1 MKSNTDED
9 SHNLHDKT
17 IKIVLQVKEAFAELT
32 TVFLPHLAAK
42 IDMDALTLDTTNYV
56 GSNFDEQFLDVSY
69 RTTYKTESDRAISFM
84 FLVEHKRVL
93 SKEVLVQ
100 ILSYKCAVLNQDLVE
115 KRPLTTIV
123 AVIIDQGKAKKR
135 RKKKLSDYFK
145 DVPAELKKYI
155 PDFEFELIT
164 IQGIPDAVILG
175 LNKENILRGM
185 LLMFKHL
192 GDDEF
197 VKQNF
202 PEFFTFVEHNPHLF
216 RYLQVYYEYMSR
228 HTAMEAEEFH
238 ELADDFFESQSKS
251 VVMTTYDKI
260 VLTGI
265 QKGKLEGSH
274 EHCKKVVRRALQK
287 GLSIIDIADLN
298 DLSLEETKRL
308 MDEIEKEK

>member
-1 MKSNTDED
+1 MKNNTDED
-9 SHNLHDKT
+9 SHNLHDKMA
-17 IKIVLQVKEAFAELT
+17 KIVLQYKAAFVELLK
-32 TVFLPHLAAK
+32 VFLPYLASK
-42 IDMDALTLDTTNYV
+42 IDIEALMLDTTNYL

-69 RTTYKTESDRAISFM
+69 RTTYKTEDNRAIAFM

-93 SKEVLVQ
+93 SKEVLLQ
-100 ILSYKCAVLNQDLVE
+100 ILNYKCAVLNQDFAE

-123 AVIIDQGKAKKR
+123 AIIIDQGKAKKR

-145 DVPAELKKYI
+145 DLPAELKKYI

-164 IQGIPDAVILG
+164 IQGIPDETILK
-175 LNKENILRGM
+175 LDKENILRGM

-197 VKQNF
+197 IKQNF
-202 PEFFTFVEHNPHLF
+202 AEFFTFLERNPHLS
-216 RYLQVYYEYMSR
+216 RYLQVYYEYLSR

-238 ELADDFFESQSKS
+238 ELAADFFESQSKS
-251 VVMTTYDKI
+251 NVMSTYDKI

-274 EHCKKVVRRALQK
+274 EQSKKVVRK
-287 GLSIIDIADLN
+287 GLLCGASIVEIADWS
-298 DLSLEETKRL
+298 DLSIEEVKRL
-308 MDEIEKEK
+308 IEEIENEK

>member
-1 MKSNTDED
+1 M
-9 SHNLHDKT
+9 
-17 IKIVLQVKEAFAELT
+17 
-32 TVFLPHLAAK
+32 
-42 IDMDALTLDTTNYV
+42 
-56 GSNFDEQFLDVSY
+56 
-69 RTTYKTESDRAISFM
+69 
-84 FLVEHKRVL
+84 
-93 SKEVLVQ
+93 
-100 ILSYKCAVLNQDLVE
+100 NQDLVE

-197 VKQNF
+197 VKENF
-202 PEFFTFVEHNPHLF
+202 AEFFTFVEHNPHLF

-251 VVMTTYDKI
+251 SVMSTYDKI

-265 QKGKLEGSH
+265 EKGSH

-308 MDEIEKEK
+308 MDEIEKES